1 MDRLK
6 ITFGLLLLFV
16 LQPVF
21 AQQNEV
27 NASSKLISEKVYITT
42 NSSTFLTGEK
52 LYYAITCLN
61 TANSSFSEFS
71 KIAYVELI
79 NSDKQ
84 VVFKNKLFLKNSKGN
99 GDYFIPSTLKTGK
112 YKLIAYTNWMV
123 NASIT
128 DISAIDIAIINPY
141 QPLDTKNVI
150 VQNIKAD
157 FNPAASNL
165 KEAYTFEKKKYGK
178 REKIALRLNA
188 SAGIDKQGSYTLK
201 VIKKDSLFSQVN
213 TNNGISNS
221 ITKKTNI
228 YVTPEFRG
236 EIIKGKIK
244 AKKDPDASLK
254 NVNISLSIAGN
265 SSFIKI
271 AKTNNQGEFAFTIET
286 PYKTDKFQLQIL
298 DKEIDEYTIEMEN
311 NDFLDY
317 SNLTFDPIII
327 SPSIKKTLES
337 RSVASQIE
345 NAYLN
350 LKKDSIT
357 SDNTI
362 SNDYLKF
369 DLVYNLD
376 DYTRFQTLKET
387 LTEII
392 LGAYYKTVGK
402 RNEIHIVD
410 KVIEYE
416 LSHPALVLIDG
427 FYVQDVNELFKYN
440 VDNVKSIHV
449 IRGGYYYGTKIFN
462 GVIFI
467 KTKNNDYENTNNNI
481 YLIEPKLLRPL
492 QEKKRF
498 NMDYSGNDYS
508 RIPDYRYQ
516 LLWHP
521 ELKPEETEINFYT
534 SDITG
539 TFEVILEGIDSTG
552 KPVLLSDSFEVE

>member
-1 MDRLK
+1 LDRLK

-27 NASSKLISEKVYITT
+27 NASSKLISERVYITT
-42 NSSTFLTGEK
+42 NSTTFLTGEK

-61 TANSSFSEFS
+61 TAKSSFSEFS

-79 NSDKQ
+79 NNEKQ

-99 GDYFIPSTLKTGK
+99 GDYFIPSSLKTGK

-123 NASIT
+123 NSSLT

-141 QPLDTKNVI
+141 QSLDDKNVVI
-150 VQNIKAD
+150 QNTKAND
-157 FNPAASNL
+157 NPIASNL

-178 REKIALRLNA
+178 REKIALRLNE

-201 VIKKDSLFSQVN
+201 VVKKDSLFSQMN
-213 TNNGISNS
+213 TKSSTSNS
-221 ITKKTNI
+221 LTKKANI
-228 YVTPEFRG
+228 SAIPEFRG

-244 AKKDPDASLK
+244 AKKDPEAPLK
-254 NVNISLSIAGN
+254 NINISLSIAGN

-271 AKTNNQGEFAFTIET
+271 VKTNNEGHFAFTIET
-286 PYKTDKFQLQIL
+286 PYQTDKFQLQIL
-298 DKEIDEYTIEMEN
+298 DKEIDEYTIEFEN
-311 NDFLDY
+311 NDLLDY
-317 SNLTFDPIII
+317 SNLTFDPITI

-345 NAYLN
+345 NAYLD

-357 SDNTI
+357 TDNTI
-362 SNDYLKF
+362 NNDYLKF
-369 DLVYNLD
+369 DLVFNLD

-392 LGAYYKTVGK
+392 SGAYYKTVGK
-402 RNEIHIVD
+402 KNEIHIVD
-410 KVIEYE
+410 KAIEYE
-416 LSHPALVLIDG
+416 LSYPALVLIDG
-427 FYVQDVNELFKYN
+427 FYIQDVNELFKYN

-449 IRGGYYYGTKIFN
+449 IKGGYYYGTKIFN

-467 KTKNNDYENTNNNI
+467 KTKNTNYENTNKNI
-481 YLIEPKLLRPL
+481 YLLEPELLRPL

-498 NMDYSGNDYS
+498 NIDYSKNDYS

-516 LLWHP
+516 LLWNP

>member
-6 ITFGLLLLFV
+6 TTFGLLLLFA

-27 NASSKLISEKVYITT
+27 NASNKLISEKVYITT
-42 NSSTFLTGEK
+42 NATSFLTGEK

-61 TANSSFSEFS
+61 TTKSSFSEFS

-79 NSDKQ
+79 NNEKQ

-99 GDYFIPSTLKTGK
+99 GDYFIPSSLKTGR
-112 YKLIAYTNWMV
+112 YKLITYTNWMA
-123 NASIT
+123 NAALP

-141 QPLDTKNVI
+141 QPLDDKNVI
-150 VQNIKAD
+150 VQNVKAD
-157 FNPAASNL
+157 FNPTASNL

-178 REKIALRLNA
+178 REKVSLRLNELT
-188 SAGIDKQGSYTLK
+188 GIDKQGSYTLK

-213 TNNGISNS
+213 TNNNTSNS
-221 ITKKTNI
+221 ITKKANI
-228 YVTPEFRG
+228 SATPEFRG

-244 AKKDPDASLK
+244 AKKDPEASLK

-271 AKTNNQGEFAFTIET
+271 VKTNNEGEFAFTIET

-298 DKEIDEYTIEMEN
+298 DKEIDEYTIAIEN
-311 NDFLDY
+311 NDPLDY

-345 NAYLN
+345 NAYLD
-350 LKKDSIT
+350 LKKDSIA

-362 SNDYLKF
+362 STNYLKF

-392 LGAYYKTVGK
+392 DGAYYKTTGTK
-402 RNEIHIVD
+402 NEIHIVD

-416 LSHPALVLIDG
+416 LSYPALVLIDG
-427 FYVQDVNELFKYN
+427 FYIQDVNELFKYN
-440 VDNVKSIHV
+440 VDNVKSIQV
-449 IRGGYYYGTKIFN
+449 IKGGYYYGTKIFN

-467 KTKNNDYENTNNNI
+467 KTKNNDYENTNKNI
-481 YLIEPKLLRPL
+481 YIIEPELLRPL

-516 LLWHP
+516 LLWNP
-521 ELKPEETEINFYT
+521 ELKPEETEINFYS